1 MMPLDLGIH
10 SIHALCSELL
20 NDGFA
25 FVCTSRFNQDCLENF
40 VSALRGK
47 QGWNE
52 NPSPAQFHTAFRS
65 AVVLASLD
73 SSSNNKNCVDDDD
86 FALLSEE
93 TVVLTSEAATENTS
107 LSRPSDVVDAC
118 LINDDDMWSD
128 VTNEILHSDICYEQ
142 GVIETFTEA
151 EESLIAYL
159 SGWLARKCGIC
170 SRCQDVL
177 SKQLGDHSYCCRP
190 CDMFANNKRYTGSA
204 SVGLVE
210 PCDELVTVVRNMEQL
225 FRLNYETYLVRPNV
239 AFSLFRSIHP
249 Q

>member
-1 MMPLDLGIH
+1 MYI
-10 SIHALCSELL
+10 
-20 NDGFA
+20 
-25 FVCTSRFNQDCLENF
+25 
-40 VSALRGK
+40 
-47 QGWNE
+47 
-52 NPSPAQFHTAFRS
+52 
-65 AVVLASLD
+65 VLASLD

-93 TVVLTSEAATENTS
+93 CGAHVR
-107 LSRPSDVVDAC
+107 SRHRKHVIKSAHDVVDAC

-128 VTNEILHSDICYEQ
+128 VTSEILHSDICYEQ

-190 CDMFANNKRYTGSA
+190 SDMFANNKGYTGSA

-225 FRLNYETYLVRPNV
+225 FRRIMKRISFGQMWHFLCSGL
-239 AFSLFRSIHP
+239 SIRIVIISFCFYDTRNMHAIC
-249 Q
+249 QRN